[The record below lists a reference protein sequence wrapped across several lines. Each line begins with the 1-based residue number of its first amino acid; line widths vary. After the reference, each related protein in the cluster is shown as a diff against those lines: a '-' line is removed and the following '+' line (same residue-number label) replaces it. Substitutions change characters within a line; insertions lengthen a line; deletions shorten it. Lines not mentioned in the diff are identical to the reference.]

1 MPLVLTV
8 AVTYQATATSTFF
21 FLLLPFHYFLDI
33 ESIHIASSVKNH
45 VENAS
50 GFFFVCVCVCL
61 KRTNLTDNS

>member
-45 VENAS
+45 VENAF
-50 GFFFVCVCVCL
+50 GFFFLYVCVCVFE
-61 KRTNLTDNS
+61 KNKFN